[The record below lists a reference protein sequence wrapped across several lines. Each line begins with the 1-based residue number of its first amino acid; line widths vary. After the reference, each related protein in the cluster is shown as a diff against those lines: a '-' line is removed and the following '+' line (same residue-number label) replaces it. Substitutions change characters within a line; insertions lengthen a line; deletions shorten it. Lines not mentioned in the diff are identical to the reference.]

1 MKIAVQSGLDIVK
14 ITEVTSH
21 YVEPDETRVNHPF
34 LVGTDNAVTDWI
46 VTNNSIG
53 ADAIQNL
60 PTKGYELLLIGTGD
74 KFTTLTAKDAYL
86 KGKRSNFIK
95 MLTSPLAKFVK
106 AYFIQLGFLDGAA
119 GFQVCRISAYAAF
132 QKYSKLKKL
141 QQGDEL

>member
-21 YVEPDETRVNHPF
+21 YVELDETRVNHAF

-74 KFTTLTAKDAYL
+74 KFTTLAPNITRLLNRLLPYEVMTTVSACRTFNIVAGEGRKVL
-86 KGKRSNFIK
+86 
-95 MLTSPLAKFVK
+95 LA
-106 AYFIQLGFLDGAA
+106 ALIGSDN
-119 GFQVCRISAYAAF
+119 
-132 QKYSKLKKL
+132 
-141 QQGDEL
+141 

>member
-21 YVEPDETRVNHPF
+21 YVELDETRINYPF

-46 VTNNSIG
+46 VTNKSIG

-74 KFTTLTAKDAYL
+74 KFTTLTPDITRLLSRLLPYEVMTTVSACRTFNIVAGEGRKVL
-86 KGKRSNFIK
+86 
-95 MLTSPLAKFVK
+95 LA
-106 AYFIQLGFLDGAA
+106 ALIGSDN
-119 GFQVCRISAYAAF
+119 
-132 QKYSKLKKL
+132 
-141 QQGDEL
+141 

>member
-21 YVEPDETRVNHPF
+21 YIELDETRVNHAF

-74 KFTTLTAKDAYL
+74 KFTTLAPDIMRLLNRLLPYEVMTTVSACRTFNIVAGEGRKVL
-86 KGKRSNFIK
+86 
-95 MLTSPLAKFVK
+95 LA
-106 AYFIQLGFLDGAA
+106 ALIGSDN
-119 GFQVCRISAYAAF
+119 
-132 QKYSKLKKL
+132 
-141 QQGDEL
+141 

>member
-21 YVEPDETRVNHPF
+21 YVELVETRVNHPI

-60 PTKGYELLLIGTGD
+60 PTKGYELLLLGTGD
-74 KFTTLTAKDAYL
+74 KFTTLAPDITQLLSRLLPYEVMTTVSACRTFNIVAGEGRKVL
-86 KGKRSNFIK
+86 
-95 MLTSPLAKFVK
+95 LA
-106 AYFIQLGFLDGAA
+106 ALIGSDN
-119 GFQVCRISAYAAF
+119 
-132 QKYSKLKKL
+132 
-141 QQGDEL
+141 